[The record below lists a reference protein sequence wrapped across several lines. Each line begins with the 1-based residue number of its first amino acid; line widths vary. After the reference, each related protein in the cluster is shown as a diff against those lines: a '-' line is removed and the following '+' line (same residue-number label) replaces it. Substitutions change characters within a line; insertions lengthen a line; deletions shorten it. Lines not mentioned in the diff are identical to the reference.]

1 MSEGK
6 KKVSKYNWRKFTELE
21 LMTANAYGEARL
33 KEGSKGEDINE
44 WMSIA
49 HVVMNRAKHPRKWA
63 SNPKDVILQPLQFSW
78 TMGQDS
84 NSVKVWN
91 FLETKSPAGD
101 YQKMKIYMDK
111 VLRGLS
117 RDLTH
122 GADHYVALW
131 LYEGKNG
138 WWRDM
143 QVTTVFGGH
152 IFLKEV

>member
-1 MSEGK
+1 MIH
-6 KKVSKYNWRKFTELE
+6 WRKYSELE
-21 LMTANAYGEARL
+21 IMTGNVYGEARL
-33 KEGSKGEDINE
+33 KEGSVGEDVNE
-44 WMSIA
+44 WIA
-49 HVVMNRAKHPRKWA
+49 IGNVVMNRAKHPHKWA

-78 TMGQDS
+78 TRQRDP
-84 NSVKVWN
+84 NSKFVKN
-91 FLETKSPAGD
+91 FIVEKADKYKQMSL
-101 YQKMKIYMDK
+101 YMDA
-111 VLRGLS
+111 VLKGRT
-117 RDLTH
+117 RDVSY